1 MARGKWKDKFNTAA
15 ACRAQ
20 AVSLRALAVRLERA
34 AMQASTLRMAEKW
47 DERASAY
54 DRQITT
60 EPQAVGP

>member
-34 AMQASTLRMAEKW
+34 DMQASTLRMADRWEEK
-47 DERASAY
+47 ASEY
-54 DRQITT
+54 DRQVAI
-60 EPQAVGP
+60 ES